1 MEGVKLWGLITKSL
15 LSSGTS
21 SSGASGSGKIIGVS
35 SLDLCFFFFF
45 SDRESS
51 TSDMVFGLVRWLLYL
66 CDCVCV
72 SVSVRENEGF

>member
-15 LSSGTS
+15 LSWGTS

-51 TSDMVFGLVRWLLYL
+51 TSDMVFGVWYGG
-66 CDCVCV
+66 CCVCV
-72 SVSVRENEGF
+72 VCVC